1 MKHEHSKKLSGV
13 WLDHQEALIVT
24 TEDHKDHGEFAIREK
39 VKSGHTGNPSR
50 ESNLHSG
57 VNEHLH
63 HYYKAVSDK
72 LKEFDEIL
80 LMGPGKAHEEL
91 KNILHTDKHFSNKKI
106 INESADH
113 LSENQLVA
121 KVKHHYQSKM
131 HNS

>member
-24 TEDHKDHGEFAIREK
+24 TEDHKDHGEYAIREK

-50 ESNLHSG
+50 
-57 VNEHLH
+57 
-63 HYYKAVSDK
+63 
-72 LKEFDEIL
+72 
-80 LMGPGKAHEEL
+80 EL

-121 KVKHHYQSKM
+121 KVKHHYQPKM